1 MLTGLIIAS
10 ILALFFFIKGLRLAI
25 KLNELR
31 EFVLVQEAKMDANLD
46 PVKEDFLKFVSD
58 SREWAFEYIEEV
70 QLALID
76 FKSKVAPEIEHFDK
90 FGNTLSIQR
99 PDYESMKKISKAY
112 KELIIVLPE
121 EKSVWIFIGLNN
133 VKTKNIIKVVQ
144 EIQK

>member
-76 FKSKVAPEIEHFDK
+76 FKSKVASEIEHFDK
-90 FGNTLSIQR
+90 FGDTLSIQR

-121 EKSVWIFIGLNN
+121 EKSV
-133 VKTKNIIKVVQ
+133 
-144 EIQK
+144 